1 MNFNL
6 ANLDLGIIVF
16 YLIAVILLGFYF
28 GNKHKNAEDYFLAGR
43 NLTWPI
49 IGFSL
54 FASNMSSNS
63 LVGLAGAGYNGGFSV
78 YSYEW
83 MAVLVLI
90 IFAVFFL
97 PFYLKN
103 KIFTIPEYLEKRF
116 SYSVRAYASLIAIIL
131 NILVDIAA
139 TLYAG
144 GLVINLIFPALDLQV
159 IILGLAIIAGI
170 YTITGGLS
178 SVMYTDAVQAV
189 ILIMGSAVVTVMA
202 FNQVGGWD
210 AVMSEIG
217 NPDHFK
223 VMKPIDDPDMPWPS
237 VFTGVLLIGFYF
249 WGTNQYITQRT
260 LASKNIRQGQWG
272 AMFAGFLKL
281 SILFIMIFPGAF
293 ARVIYPMKIVQEGAE
308 TKVMALNKLGELM
321 PLDSIYP
328 SLLFD
333 LLPTGLLGVVLAGLI
348 AAMMSSLDSGL
359 NSVSTLI
366 TMDFVQKRKPDMD
379 SKGLMNTGRI
389 ITGVVMVIAILWA
402 PQIGKFEQLWTYLQ
416 QTLAW
421 FSPPVV
427 ALFVMGLFFKRV
439 NTTGAL
445 LSIAVGTLISVVLI
459 ADQMVHYDHE
469 NQMVLK
475 DQLWIQSNFLYV
487 ATVHFLVCLVALFVG
502 SMFGKTKPESEL
514 AQLVWTR
521 EELDRETE
529 ALKVTPWYKNYR
541 YQAIALLIVVIII
554 LFVY

>member
-1 MNFNL
+1 MNFAL
-6 ANLDLGIIVF
+6 SNLDFGIIIF
-16 YLIAVILLGFYF
+16 YLLGVVALGFYF

-63 LVGLAGAGYNGGFSV
+63 LVGLAGAGYKDGFSV

-103 KIFTIPEYLEKRF
+103 RIFTIPEYLEKRY
-116 SYSVRAYASLIAIIL
+116 SYAVRAYASFIAITL
-131 NILVDIAA
+131 NVLVDIAA

-144 GLVINLIFPALDLQV
+144 GLVINLIFPQFALMQ
-159 IILGLAIIAGI
+159 IIVGLALIAGV
-170 YTITGGLS
+170 YTISGGLS

-189 ILIMGSAVVTVMA
+189 ILIFGSTLITIFAY
-202 FNQVGGWD
+202 NEIGGWD
-210 AVMSEIG
+210 AVYAITDM
-217 NPDHFK
+217 DHFK
-223 VMKPIDDPDMPWPS
+223 VMKPIDDPNMPWPS

-293 ARVIYPMKIVQEGAE
+293 ARVMYPDMTEMDMIYPTM
-308 TKVMALNKLGELM
+308 
-321 PLDSIYP
+321 
-328 SLLFD
+328 LFD
-333 LLPTGLLGVVLAGLI
+333 LLPTGLLGIVLAGLI

-366 TMDFVQKRKPDMD
+366 TMDFIKKLKPEAS
-379 SKGLMNTGRI
+379 SKWLMNAGRI
-389 ITGVVMVIAILWA
+389 ITGLVMVLAILWA
-402 PQIGKFEQLWTYLQ
+402 PKIGDFEKLWDYLQ
-416 QTLAW
+416 NTLAW
-421 FSPPVV
+421 FCPPVV
-427 ALFVMGLFFKRV
+427 ALFVMGLFSKRT
-439 NTTGAL
+439 NNLGAL
-445 LSIAVGTLISVVLI
+445 ASIVVGFSITAFLIGHKMNESS
-459 ADQMVHYDHE
+459 
-469 NQMVLK
+469 MVLP
-475 DQLWIQSNFLYV
+475 NFLYV
-487 ATVHFLVCLVALFVG
+487 AFWHFIICCVVLFAFSFLG
-502 SMFGKTKPESEL
+502 SAKPESEL
-514 AQLVWTR
+514 AKVVWTR
-521 EELDRETE
+521 AELANETIE
-529 ALKVTPWYKNYR
+529 LRDLPWYKNYR
-541 YQAIALLIVVIII
+541 YQAIALIII
-554 LFVY
+554 VTVILFIY